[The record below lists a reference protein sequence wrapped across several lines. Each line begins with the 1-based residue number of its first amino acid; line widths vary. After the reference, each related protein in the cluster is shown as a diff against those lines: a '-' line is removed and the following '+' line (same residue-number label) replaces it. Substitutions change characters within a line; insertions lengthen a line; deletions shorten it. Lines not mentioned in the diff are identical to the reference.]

1 MSNVLMTNRAG
12 TVIPEI
18 KLETNLIESSPI
30 YLGSSIWQ
38 ESLVEKMSEIS
49 TDKFFIIT
57 DSNIQSI
64 YGDYFC
70 SVLKRHFAVEMIT
83 IPVGEKNKTVSVL
96 HQTIETLLERN
107 VTKSSVLIALG
118 GGVLGNIAGL
128 AAALIFRGIR
138 FFHVPT
144 TFLSQT
150 DSIVSR
156 KQGINSNSGKNMI
169 GVYYTPLFSFVD
181 TSFLRSEPERSI
193 RGSLVETVKNGL
205 IYNKDFFLEIKK
217 SIEDGL
223 KFDEEGI
230 FKLVEMSILSKLP
243 IIKADPSEKSFAMI
257 LEYGHTVGHA
267 IERILTGEYSHGECV
282 SMGMVVAAR
291 ISNKLGLL
299 KKDEVES
306 HILVLKSLGT
316 PVKIPEKLSC
326 KDIVR
331 RIEYDNKKDLSG
343 VRYVILETIGKCVA
357 DDASS
362 MINVDPAIVLEAIK
376 ESFQEVV
383 L

>member
-1 MSNVLMTNRAG
+1 MSNVLINERTE

-18 KLETNLIESSPI
+18 TLETNLAESSPI
-30 YLGSSIWQ
+30 YLGNGIWQ
-38 ESLVEKMSEIS
+38 ESLLEKMSKIS
-49 TDKFFIIT
+49 ADKFFIVT
-57 DSNIQSI
+57 DSNIQAI
-64 YGDYFC
+64 YGNYFF
-70 SVLKRHFAVEMIT
+70 SVLKRHFQVNMIA
-83 IPVGEKNKTVSVL
+83 IPVGEKNKTVPVL

-118 GGVLGNIAGL
+118 GGVLGNIVGL

-144 TFLSQT
+144 TFLAQT

-169 GVYYTPLFSFVD
+169 GVYYTPLFSFND

-205 IYNKDFFLEIKK
+205 IYNKDFFGEMKK
-217 SIEDGL
+217 IIEDGL
-223 KFDEEGI
+223 SFDEEGI
-230 FKLVEMSILSKLP
+230 FNLVKMSIISKLP
-243 IIKADPSEKSFAMI
+243 IVKADPTEKKLAMI

-267 IERILTGEYSHGECV
+267 IERILIGEYSHGECV

-291 ISNKLGLL
+291 MSSKMGLL
-299 KKDEVES
+299 KRHEVEE
-306 HILVLKSLGT
+306 HIHVLKTLGT

-326 KDIVR
+326 EDIVKK
-331 RIEYDNKKDLSG
+331 IEYDNKKDLSG
-343 VRYVILETIGKCVA
+343 IRYVILETIGKCVA
-357 DDASS
+357 SDDSG
-362 MINVDPAIVLEAIK
+362 MINVDPEIVTGAIK
-376 ESFQEVV
+376 EGFREEV